1 LNNNWKHYIE
11 QRKTELEY
19 WENRL
24 FHLPELGFKEIK
36 TRAALI
42 EYAGTLGLS
51 VSRDFGING
60 FAITIG
66 QGFPHIGLIAELD
79 ALVTKGHPAMAQI
92 DEAAHSCGHHLQTT
106 IMMETLGLWSKY
118 RNRELDGS
126 VTVYFIAAEEFVDLD
141 YRLKLQGEGL
151 IKLLSGKQNL
161 LIENAFSDTDVLI
174 SCHTMGNSEKPA
186 MELNSRLSG
195 FIYKKIKFIGKSAHA
210 AVAPHMGINALN
222 AQVLTQTAIG
232 LLRETFEEH
241 NLIRVHLITTT
252 GGQSVNAVPS
262 ETVLEGYVRAIDSKP
277 LLEISNRIDSLAA
290 HCALALSATTEI
302 TNRTGYMPL
311 IQSEA
316 LSLVLQPYMEECVG
330 SANIYNRRN
339 SFAAG
344 DVGDCSLFYPTVQF
358 GFSGCQGI
366 VHGADFCMKDST
378 EALMYPI
385 YVIISSIEDLISHPQ
400 KVTEIKANFKPMLE
414 LSEYKKMHGIK

>member
-1 LNNNWKHYIE
+1 ML
-11 QRKTELEY
+11 
-19 WENRL
+19 
-24 FHLPELGFKEIK
+24 

-42 EYAGTLGLS
+42 EYADTWGLTI
-51 VSRDFGING
+51 SRDFGING

-118 RNRELDGS
+118 RNQDLAGR

-141 YRLKLQGEGL
+141 FRLKLQREGL

-161 LIENAFSDTDVLI
+161 LIDNVFSDTDVLI
-174 SCHTMGNSEKPA
+174 SCHTMGSSEKPA

-210 AVAPHMGINALN
+210 AVAPHLGINALN

-241 NLIRVHLITTT
+241 NLIRVHLITTS

-262 ETVLEGYVRAIDSKP
+262 ETVLEGYVRAIDLKP
-277 LLEISNRIDSLAA
+277 LHEISKRIDSLAT
-290 HCALALSATTEI
+290 HCALALSADTEI

-311 IQSEA
+311 AQSEP
-316 LSLVLQPYMEECVG
+316 LSLILQPFMEDCVG
-330 SANIYNRRN
+330 SANIYNHRN

-366 VHGADFCMKDST
+366 VHGANFCMKDST
-378 EALMYPI
+378 EALIYPI
-385 YVIISSIEDLISHPQ
+385 YVNLSAIDELMSHPN
-400 KVTEIKANFKPMLE
+400 KVAEIKATFKPMME
-414 LSEYKKMHGIK
+414 LTDYKKMHGIE